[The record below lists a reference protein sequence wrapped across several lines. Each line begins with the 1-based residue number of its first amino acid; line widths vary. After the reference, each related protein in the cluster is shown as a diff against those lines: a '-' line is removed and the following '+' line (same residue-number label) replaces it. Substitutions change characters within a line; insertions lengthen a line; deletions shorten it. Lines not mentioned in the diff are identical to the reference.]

1 MQKITEAAVA
11 RTAYWPEWAPFPD
24 YFPSTS
30 KSSGL
35 SPPTSP
41 RGHETH
47 PAPGMSCSPVGE
59 VERKVISKSWQ
70 RSTAGWVGALT
81 CQAKYRVVLIFKEQ
95 LSFCK
100 DQSRENKVHLEVK
113 QQQGV
118 QMPVAKHCLSR
129 LGGEWLC
136 LGGEGHTEAATPHVL
151 EESCWGSLG
160 S

>member
-1 MQKITEAAVA
+1 MTVVILA
-11 RTAYWPEWAPFPD
+11 RTAYWPERAPFPD
-24 YFPSTS
+24 YSPSTS

-81 CQAKYRVVLIFKEQ
+81 CQVKYWVLLICKQQ

-100 DQSRENKVHLEVK
+100 DQSRENKVHLEGK
-113 QQQGV
+113 QKQGV
-118 QMPVAKHCLSR
+118 WMPVAEHCFSR
-129 LGGEWLC
+129 LSGEWLC
-136 LGGEGHTEAATPHVL
+136 TGDEGHTEAATPHML

-160 S
+160 N